1 MDSRERATQAV
12 REAAE
17 YARERRRKYKWA
29 ITAYQWLRKAAQG
42 VYDRVVP
49 PAKRLLDSILENAG
63 LVTAFAAVAVTAGL
77 ATVAAV
83 QADQAAQTAAAHDHP
98 DPTADQQAAQMRAD
112 IAALTGTVTDLGR
125 AVTELEQQ
133 PPPVIEV
140 TPDDLS
146 SIEDRVDA
154 AAAEL
159 QRISGDVID
168 LTEELDGPQTVT
180 ATTVD
185 TSGQVAGLVD
195 RIDAVAA
202 EVAALAAM
210 IDALTATT
218 TTTVAEP
225 STTTTLAP
233 TTAAPTTTEPAA
245 TTTSVEPPPPF
256 GGGGGIC
263 PDPADPACP

>member
-1 MDSRERATQAV
+1 MDRDRLERTA
-12 REAAE
+12 RRGLEEAQ
-17 YARERRRKYKWA
+17 ERRQRHRWMVTVYG
-29 ITAYQWLRKAAQG
+29 WLRKTAQS
-42 VYDRVVP
+42 VYNRVVP
-49 PAKRLLDSILENAG
+49 PAKRLLDSILGNPG
-63 LVTAFAAVAVTAGL
+63 LVAAFAAVAVTAGL

-83 QADQAAQTAAAHDHP
+83 QADQAAQTTAAHDHP

-112 IAALTGTVTDLGR
+112 IDALTDTVSDLGR
-125 AVTELEQQ
+125 AVTNLEQQ

-140 TPDDLS
+140 TPDDLA

-168 LTEELDGPQTVT
+168 LTEELDGPQAAT
-180 ATTVD
+180 ATAVD
-185 TSGQVAGLVD
+185 TTGQVAGLVD

-218 TTTVAEP
+218 TTVAEP

-233 TTAAPTTTEPAA
+233 TTATPTTTEPAA
-245 TTTSVEPPPPF
+245 TTSTAAPPPPF